1 MAQHGSNN
9 TSQVV
14 IASILS
20 SVVAFGGGYMVG
32 GTQTQKIGR
41 AHV

>member
-32 GTQTQKIGR
+32 GTDRKS
-41 AHV
+41 VV